1 MDLNY
6 DSAFSVV
13 LSLTMFCQK
22 SPGHLDLAAL
32 VDTSGIQH
40 VSVHAT
46 CSLVPSISS
55 IDRRMHILWSR
66 VGLEEVVDG
75 RGCLY
80 LCLSFDQCANYQ
92 SNLDGR
98 PLDVVCRGEES
109 RGSLNFIQV
118 YGDSPTHPH
127 EPPLQ
132 TFSEWGDHRVW
143 PDAQECQHCHEQLCT
158 EIHGTHG

>member
-1 MDLNY
+1 M
-6 DSAFSVV
+6 V

-80 LCLSFDQCANYQ
+80 LCLYLYLLISVPTTRAIWMAGHWMWC
-92 SNLDGR
+92 
-98 PLDVVCRGEES
+98 VVGK
-109 RGSLNFIQV
+109 
-118 YGDSPTHPH
+118 SPA
-127 EPPLQ
+127 E
-132 TFSEWGDHRVW
+132 
-143 PDAQECQHCHEQLCT
+143 A
-158 EIHGTHG
+158 